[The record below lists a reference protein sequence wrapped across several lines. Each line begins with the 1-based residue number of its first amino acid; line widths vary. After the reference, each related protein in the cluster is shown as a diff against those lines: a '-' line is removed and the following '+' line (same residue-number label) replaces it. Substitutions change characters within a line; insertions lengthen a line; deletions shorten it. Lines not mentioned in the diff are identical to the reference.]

1 MMVARQPARPL
12 AIVALVFALALV
24 AGVTRRRGA
33 PLLGFAETVRVS
45 VSATTTM
52 TSRGPLVPFNSSN
65 WRLQKMTHLS
75 SLATLNSTLH
85 LFTTYLAGSL
95 TDCPSDLGCSVRRAK
110 FGVRG
115 THSGAL
121 QFLAAPL
128 FDDLGEADGW
138 VTYFREL
145 HGDMRNFDAFMH
157 NKVVLYARDLATY
170 AGPLIADG
178 IPLMLRSSVD
188 ADGADVLHLGLQV
201 EGVVFELVGAAGD
214 MPGVDAPAWSADE
227 CPAAHALPFTL
238 AYLSDLVG
246 LADDADDD
254 FALYA
259 NEPLLAVTLGMT
271 QHGPGVAIRFVD
283 NAAAPSGSRSLA
295 DYDAYV
301 RRDHEAFLYEDGAQN
316 PDGWD
321 RYLDQHLGIWY
332 SGGEASCQARA
343 SALRVLLADVPS
355 KTAAD
360 RADAPAECGCTGD
373 NNEDTWYNLTGD
385 ACWAMGDDWC
395 E

>member
-1 MMVARQPARPL
+1 MAARQPARPL
-12 AIVALVFALALV
+12 AAVALVFALALV

-45 VSATTTM
+45 AATTTM
-52 TSRGPLVPFNSSN
+52 TSRGPLVPFNSSD

-110 FGVRG
+110 FGVRFG

-138 VTYFREL
+138 ITYFREL
-145 HGDMRNFDAFMH
+145 HGDMRTFDAFMH

-259 NEPLLAVTLGMT
+259 NEPLLAVTLGVT
-271 QHGPGVAIRFVD
+271 QHGVPGVAIRFVD
-283 NAAAPSGSRSLA
+283 NLAAPSGSRSLA

-301 RRDHEAFLYEDGAQN
+301 RRDHEAFLYEDGEQN

-332 SGGEASCQARA
+332 SGGEASCQARFEHC
-343 SALRVLLADVPS
+343 D
-355 KTAAD
+355 AD

>member
-1 MMVARQPARPL
+1 
-12 AIVALVFALALV
+12 
-24 AGVTRRRGA
+24 
-33 PLLGFAETVRVS
+33 
-45 VSATTTM
+45 M
-52 TSRGPLVPFNSSN
+52 TSRGPLVPFNSSD

-110 FGVRG
+110 FGVRFG

-138 VTYFREL
+138 IAYFREL

-157 NKVVLYARDLATY
+157 NKVV
-170 AGPLIADG
+170 
-178 IPLMLRSSVD
+178 
-188 ADGADVLHLGLQV
+188 

-214 MPGVDAPAWSADE
+214 MPGARAPAWSADE

-271 QHGPGVAIRFVD
+271 QHGVTSAGAAARYEHAAVLTGASHNVTHASATCVVVDMGWESQPGVAIRFVD

-301 RRDHEAFLYEDGAQN
+301 RRDHEAFLYDEDGEQN

-321 RYLDQHLGIWY
+321 RYLDQHLGIWQQPDAHLFY
-332 SGGEASCQARA
+332 AGYDGPF
-343 SALRVLLADVPS
+343 ALEYQFEHCD
-355 KTAAD
+355 AD
-360 RADAPAECGCTGD
+360 RADAPAECGCTGN